1 MRPDQAVLLLPL
13 LLSMSLVL
21 VPPARA
27 AEHPSLAQARAL
39 HNAADYDAA
48 IAAAAVARTDPAWAD
63 TAALIGAR
71 AHLERY
77 RVGLDPGDLIAARD
91 ALTAVRQAALAPRDQ
106 VDLLVGIGQALYFG
120 GTFGA
125 AGDLFEAALDRASV
139 LGPADRLRL
148 LEWWATALNR
158 EVQAL
163 TADRRAPLLKRLDER
178 MRAEMRQD
186 PGNAV
191 AAYWLAVVART
202 GGDAA
207 GAWRA
212 AVTGW
217 VRAILHPD
225 SAGTLR
231 ADLDQLVTEG
241 LIPERER
248 EDPEA
253 AAALVAEW
261 AALKEQWR

>member
-1 MRPDQAVLLLPL
+1 MRLVRTVLLLPW
-13 LLSMSLVL
+13 LLSMSLAV
-21 VPPARA
+21 VPTARA

-48 IAAAAVARTDPAWAD
+48 IEAAAVARADPAWAD
-63 TAALIGAR
+63 AAALIGAR

-77 RVGLDPGDLIAARD
+77 RVRLDPSDLIAARE

-106 VDLLVGIGQALYFG
+106 VDLLVGIGQALYLG
-120 GTFGA
+120 GTFDA
-125 AGDLFEAALDRASV
+125 AGDLFEAALDRASE
-139 LGPADRLRL
+139 LDPADRLRL
-148 LEWWATALNR
+148 LEWWAAAIDR
-158 EVQAL
+158 QAQEL
-163 TADRRAPLLKRLDER
+163 AADSRAPLLKRLDER
-178 MRAEMRQD
+178 MEAEMRQD

-191 AAYWLAVVART
+191 ANYWLAVVARA

-217 VRAILHPD
+217 VRAILHPE
-225 SAGTLR
+225 SAGALR
-231 ADLDQLVTEG
+231 ADLDRLVTEG

-248 EDPEA
+248 EDSEG
-253 AAALVAEW
+253 AAALQRQW
-261 AALKEQWR
+261 QALKEQWR